1 MAMLQMQRISLCAMK
16 NNRKQILELLQRR
29 GIIEVEEMIPDDSV
43 FETIDLSSSCV
54 VFEKTAREAAQ
65 ALEILGKYIPDKKA
79 MLASFYGRQEISIE
93 FYNSRVEERDKLI
106 HLSHRINSLAKEI
119 AENQAALL
127 KLNAQLE
134 SLVPWIALD
143 IPMSFKGT
151 KSTAAFI
158 GTFPRGMDE
167 VEILTQLAQA
177 APDAGALNVD
187 LISRSPEQTCVFV
200 LCFKWDQVVIENALR
215 AMGFAWPVT
224 QPRVTPAL
232 FKKEIE
238 KSILDTNQASA
249 DASAEI
255 ISYGGERTR
264 LWFMVDYYHIRAEK
278 YAVIGKLIHS
288 HRTFMLSG
296 FIPTKKALALE
307 KELNQKF
314 DIAIEWEIPLSD
326 EDVPVLLQNRGFSAP
341 VEGVVES
348 YSLPGKGEIDP
359 TNGVALF
366 YYLLF
371 GMMLGDAAYG
381 LIMVIVCGILLV
393 KFKNIEI
400 GLKKYLQMFLYCG
413 MATIFWGVMF
423 GSYFGD
429 VVDVVSQTYFGVKV
443 TIPPVWFI
451 PLNEPM
457 RMLAFALAVGIVHI
471 YVGLA
476 MKAIQ
481 LFKLKKYL
489 DFLYDVVFWY
499 ILNTSLVLMLLSMNQ
514 FTEILG
520 LNFVLP
526 ALVSSVAGML
536 AVVSAMAIV
545 ATAGRE
551 SRNPFKRFLKG
562 LYHLYGV
569 TGYLGDV
576 LSYSRL
582 LALGLA
588 TSVIASVVN
597 KMAAMAGPGIIGV
610 IGFILI
616 FVLGHTINIGIN
628 ALGAYVHTNRLQFVE
643 FFGKFYEGGGRKFTP
658 FAADTK
664 YFKFKE
670 EQNRG

>member
-1 MAMLQMQRISLCAMK
+1 MAMLEMRRISLCAMK
-16 NNRKQILELLQRR
+16 KNRKQILELLQRR
-29 GIIEVEEMIPDDSV
+29 GMIEVQEMIPEDSI
-43 FETIDLSSSCV
+43 FETIDLSSSCI
-54 VFEKTAREAAQ
+54 VFEKTAREAVQ

-79 MLASFYGRQEISIE
+79 MLASFYGRQEISVE
-93 FYNSRVEERDKLI
+93 FYNNRVDERDKLI

-127 KLNAQLE
+127 KLKAQLE
-134 SLVPWIALD
+134 ALVPWMNLD

-151 KSTAAFI
+151 KSTSAFI
-158 GTFPRGMDE
+158 GTLPRGMDDQ
-167 VEILTQLAQA
+167 EILEQLAQA
-177 APDAGALNVD
+177 APDTGPVNLD
-187 LISRSPEQTCVFV
+187 RISYSPEQTCLF
-200 LCFKWDQVVIENALR
+200 LLGFKRDEATLENALR
-215 AMGFAWPVT
+215 SMGFARPVSQT
-224 QPRVTPAL
+224 LVAPAL
-232 FKKEIE
+232 LKKEIE
-238 KSILDTNQASA
+238 KSILDTNQAIA
-249 DASAEI
+249 DATAEVV
-255 ISYGGERTR
+255 SYGSERTR
-264 LWFMVDYYHIRAEK
+264 LWFMVDYYHIRAQK
-278 YAVIGKLIHS
+278 YQVIGKLIHS
-288 HRTFMLSG
+288 QRTFILSG
-296 FIPTKKALALE
+296 FIPESTIQLLE
-307 KELNQKF
+307 QELSEKF
-314 DIAIEWEIPLSD
+314 NIAIEWDTPLMD
-326 EDVPVLLQNRGFSAP
+326 EDVPVLLQNSGFSTP

-359 TNGVALF
+359 TNGVARF

-381 LIMVIVCGILLV
+381 LIMVLVCGTLLL
-393 KFKNIEI
+393 KFKNMES
-400 GLKKYLQMFLYCG
+400 GLKKYLKMFLYCG
-413 MATIFWGVMF
+413 VATIFWGIMF

-429 VVDVVSQTYFGVKV
+429 VVDVISTTYFGTLV

-451 PLNEPM
+451 PLYEPM

-471 YVGLA
+471 YAGLG

-481 LFKLKKYL
+481 LIKLKKYK
-489 DFLYDVVFWY
+489 DVFYDVIFWY
-499 ILNTSLVLMLLSMNQ
+499 ILNTSLILLLLSMNQ

-520 LNFVLP
+520 LNFALP
-526 ALVSSVAGML
+526 ALVGSIASVFAL
-536 AVVSAMAIV
+536 VSAIAIV
-545 ATAGRE
+545 GTAGRE

-597 KMAAMAGPGIIGV
+597 KMAAMAGPGIMGI
-610 IGFILI
+610 IAFMLI
-616 FVLGHTINIGIN
+616 FILGHTINIGIN

-658 FAADTK
+658 FAVDTK

-670 EQNRG
+670 EKNRG

>member
-16 NNRKQILELLQRR
+16 KNRKQILELLQRR
-29 GIIEVEEMIPDDSV
+29 GMIEVQEMVPEDSV
-43 FETIDLSSSCV
+43 FETIDLSSTCI
-54 VFEKTAREAAQ
+54 VFEKSAREAAQ

-79 MLASFYGRQEISIE
+79 MLASFYGRQEISVE
-93 FYNSRVEERDKLI
+93 FYNTRVEERDKLI

-127 KLNAQLE
+127 KLKIQLE
-134 SLVPWIALD
+134 SLVPWMNLD

-158 GTFPRGMDE
+158 GTLPRGMADE
-167 VEILTQLAQA
+167 EILAQLART
-177 APDAGALNVD
+177 APDTGPVNVD
-187 LISRSPEQTCVFV
+187 LISHSPEQTCLFL
-200 LCFKWDQVVIENALR
+200 LCFKRDETAIENALR
-215 AMGFAWPVT
+215 AMGFARPIAQTLVA
-224 QPRVTPAL
+224 PAL
-232 FKKEIE
+232 FKNEIE
-238 KSILDTNQASA
+238 KSIMDTNQAIA
-249 DASAEI
+249 DAIQEI
-255 ISYGGERTR
+255 ISYGSERTR
-264 LWFMVDYYHIRAEK
+264 LWFMVDYYHIRAQK
-278 YAVIGKLIHS
+278 YQVIGKLMHS
-288 HRTFMLSG
+288 HRTFILTG
-296 FIPTKKALALE
+296 FIPAKTAHILE
-307 KELNQKF
+307 KELNEKF
-314 DIAIEWEIPLSD
+314 DIAIEAETPVMD
-326 EDVPVLLQNRGFSAP
+326 EDMPVLLQNNGFSTP

-381 LIMVIVCGILLV
+381 LIMVLVCGTLLI
-393 KFKNIEI
+393 KFKNMEI
-400 GLKKYLQMFLYCG
+400 GLKKYLKMFLYCG
-413 MATIFWGVMF
+413 VATIFWGVIF

-429 VVDVVSQTYFGVKV
+429 VVDVVSKTYFGTQV

-451 PLNEPM
+451 PLYEPM

-471 YVGLA
+471 YAGLA

-481 LFKLKKYL
+481 LIKLKKYQ
-489 DFLYDVVFWY
+489 DVLYDVVFWY
-499 ILNTSLVLMLLSMNQ
+499 VLNSSLILILLSMNQ

-520 LNFVLP
+520 LSFTLP
-526 ALVSSVAGML
+526 TQVGNVAAVFALA
-536 AVVSAMAIV
+536 SAIAIV
-545 ATAGRE
+545 GTAGRE

-562 LYHLYGV
+562 LYNLYGV

-597 KMAAMAGPGIIGV
+597 KMAAMAGPGIMGV
-610 IGFILI
+610 IAFMLI

-643 FFGKFYEGGGRKFTP
+643 FFGKFYEGGGHKFTP
-658 FAADTK
+658 FAVDTK

-670 EQNRG
+670 EKNRG